1 MAGAEKARDAIAV
14 PVQHALRLLL
24 FNLCPSSPEL
34 VPEENLLHPWEPQP
48 AGCSGA
54 ARSILTLL
62 QALVHSD
69 GYLVHQGD
77 EAGEKSGCE
86 GAWPRSW
93 GCRAPG
99 KDVFC
104 TPRRT
109 LEPILENKPL
119 GKGQRCAV
127 GHRAGAEVPRQL
139 LDRPN
144 TATPIKAP
152 PGSSLSRRSRAL
164 PLCRGCCWSRVA
176 RGSPSLQGHGQTT
189 LQGTSAFHY
198 TLEQALACCLAA
210 PGTQSP
216 HGPVARCWLPHTA
229 GTPWHPSKCHQ
240 AQKRPV
246 HPDSPRRSTIF
257 NGNKSPGWDLLP
269 AAVPCEVKQKKENK
283 NDRGRRAQAPSLAPQ
298 RESSHQD

>member
-119 GKGQRCAV
+119 RKGQRCAV

-152 PGSSLSRRSRAL
+152 PDRQL
-164 PLCRGCCWSRVA
+164 PV
-176 RGSPSLQGHGQTT
+176 QE
-189 LQGTSAFHY
+189 
-198 TLEQALACCLAA
+198 EQ
-210 PGTQSP
+210 S
-216 HGPVARCWLPHTA
+216 
-229 GTPWHPSKCHQ
+229 
-240 AQKRPV
+240 
-246 HPDSPRRSTIF
+246 
-257 NGNKSPGWDLLP
+257 P
-269 AAVPCEVKQKKENK
+269 AAVQGTLLEPGGTRVPIPAGTWAGRMFREFLHARSCNTHSRSAGLFRVNK
-283 NDRGRRAQAPSLAPQ
+283 SEWFCFLLTNKP
-298 RESSHQD
+298 